1 MAFIDIKN
9 PEKREETVK
18 DYIKNLKEV
27 QEKTENEK
35 VQGLT
40 QSREIAKVFQP
51 VVQATEKSATQISS
65 EIKNLKDEQEEPR
78 ESINLSPALK
88 YYFNDFSKNKM
99 DQYYGIQEEK
109 GKLYMGDKEVVVDE
123 TNNIH
128 IDDVIIKGT
137 FGLWR
142 LIMMKTPEMYE
153 PEDFDNYKELLSRTN
168 AINNPRKKD
177 ATDRPLT
184 TAKYAFF
191 KEHKLVQTGG
201 EIQFLPGDIRGLCDK
216 LRLLLAEARAGNK
229 ASTRNQI
236 VAILD
241 ELLRQDF
248 LTQEEYNAVCQK
260 VC

>member
-1 MAFIDIKN
+1 MAFIDIKD
-9 PEKREETVK
+9 PKKREEIVR
-18 DYIKNLKEV
+18 DYIKNLKEI

-35 VQGLT
+35 VQGVS

-65 EIKNLKDEQEEPR
+65 EIKNLKDAQEEPSDNI
-78 ESINLSPALK
+78 ELSSALR
-88 YYFNDFSKNKM
+88 YYFNDFSKNKL

-109 GKLYMGDKEVVVDE
+109 GKLYMGNREVVVD
-123 TNNIH
+123 TDNNIH
-128 IDDVIIKGT
+128 IDDIVIKGT

-153 PEDFDNYKELLSRTN
+153 QEDFDNYKELLTRTN
-168 AINNPRKKD
+168 AIENPRKK
-177 ATDRPLT
+177 ATTDRPLT

-191 KEHKLVQTGG
+191 KENKLVQSGG
-201 EIQFLPGDIRGLCDK
+201 GIQFLPGDIKGLLDK

-229 ASTRNQI
+229 VSTRNQI

-241 ELLRQDF
+241 ELLRRGF
-248 LTQEEYNAVCQK
+248 LNQEEYNAVCQK

>member
-51 VVQATEKSATQISS
+51 VVQDTEKSATQISS
-65 EIKNLKDEQEEPR
+65 EINNLKDEQEEPR

-137 FGLWR
+137 F
-142 LIMMKTPEMYE
+142 
-153 PEDFDNYKELLSRTN
+153 
-168 AINNPRKKD
+168 
-177 ATDRPLT
+177 
-184 TAKYAFF
+184 
-191 KEHKLVQTGG
+191 
-201 EIQFLPGDIRGLCDK
+201 
-216 LRLLLAEARAGNK
+216 
-229 ASTRNQI
+229 
-236 VAILD
+236 
-241 ELLRQDF
+241 
-248 LTQEEYNAVCQK
+248 
-260 VC
+260 